1 MPLTQRLFCVTSI
14 SDSPNESLVLK
25 KGKKNGTVVSA
36 DCPSRTQSVCSLRC
50 GMKLQKNPKECE
62 LSFCRLPTAAVAHR
76 PFIAWQQGKPPYHN
90 KMEMRRKT
98 EQRKAAEFLVVF
110 FVISQSGVKNR
121 NKEDNLIKYLMKG
134 QK

>member
-1 MPLTQRLFCVTSI
+1 
-14 SDSPNESLVLK
+14 
-25 KGKKNGTVVSA
+25 
-36 DCPSRTQSVCSLRC
+36 
-50 GMKLQKNPKECE
+50 MKLQKNPKECE